1 MESLLAMLGYV
12 VVSTMTPGPNNFM
25 VLASGA
31 NWGLSRSLP
40 HIVGIAV
47 GFPVMIMAVGFGLEF
62 VFERYPLI
70 ELTLRYVAFA
80 YLLWIAWK
88 IVRSSGGAHGAARV
102 AQPLTVLQAAA
113 FQWVNPK
120 AWALVLG
127 GVAIFAGSFD
137 SRLLSVVLLAIL
149 FGLVCLPNGVIWALF
164 GGAIGRFL
172 SDERK
177 RRIFNVAM
185 ALLLVASVAPML
197 F

>member
-31 NWGLSRSLP
+31 NWGLTRSLP
-40 HIVGIAV
+40 HICGIAV
-47 GFPVMIMAVGFGLEF
+47 GFPVMIMAVGFGLEL

-70 ELTLRYVAFA
+70 ELALRYVAFA

-88 IVRSSGGAHGAARV
+88 IVRSSGGAHGEGRV

-137 SRLLSVVLLAIL
+137 SRLVSVILLAIL

-172 SDERK
+172 SNERK
-177 RRIFNVAM
+177 RRIFNVVM
-185 ALLLVASVAPML
+185 AVLLVASVAPML